1 MNQPP
6 FVKICGNR
14 TARDVAVAAQLGADF
29 IGIVF
34 AESPRKV
41 GIPEARAMVRQLG
54 PPLDSFELE
63 SPPPSHSD
71 SDLVT
76 DLRLWYRYGADRIE
90 SYLGYKRP
98 LVVGVFADQSA
109 EEINNI
115 VEETGIDLVQ
125 LSGTEPWDFSLIVN
139 RQVIRVVHIDPEDDL
154 SDPLVDIPVGR
165 SLALMLDAKSGKYAG
180 GTGKQISIDLAAN
193 AVKKVPLILA
203 GGLTPENV
211 RDVVCA
217 VKPWAVDVSSGT
229 ETDGLKDYE
238 KVASFIKNAKSN

>member
-14 TARDVAVAAQLGADF
+14 TASDVAVAAQLGADF

-34 AESPRKV
+34 AESARKV

-54 PPLDSFELE
+54 PSLDSFELE
-63 SPPPSHSD
+63 SPPPNHSD
-71 SDLVT
+71 TELVT
-76 DLRLWYRYGADRIE
+76 DLGLWYKYGADKIE

-98 LVVGVFADQSA
+98 LAVGVFADQSA

-125 LSGTEPWDFSLIVN
+125 LSGSEPWNFSLTVN
-139 RQVIRVVHIDPEDDL
+139 RQVVQVIHIDPEDDL
-154 SDPLVDIPVGR
+154 SDPLVDVPVGR
-165 SLALMLDAKSGKYAG
+165 SLALMLDAKSSKYAG
-180 GTGKQISIDLAAN
+180 GTGKQISIDLAKN
-193 AVKKVPLILA
+193 AAKKIPLILA

-211 RDVVCA
+211 RAVVRA

-229 ETDGLKDYE
+229 ETDGLKDYK
-238 KVASFIKNAKSN
+238 KVASFIENAKSN